1 MNIEHVESHQPEE
14 KEKNNSDETT
24 KTCAVKGDTTVLRDI
39 CH

>member
-1 MNIEHVESHQPEE
+1 MNIEHVGSHQPEE
-14 KEKNNSDETT
+14 NEKTPVMEK